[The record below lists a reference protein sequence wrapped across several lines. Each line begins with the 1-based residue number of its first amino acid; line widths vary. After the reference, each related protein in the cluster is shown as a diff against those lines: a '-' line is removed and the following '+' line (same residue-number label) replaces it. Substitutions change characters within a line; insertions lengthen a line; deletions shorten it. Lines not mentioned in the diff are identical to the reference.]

1 MKKGDRIRLSCKGK
15 SKGCPLGTKKLK
27 VKKGK
32 RSLSLVVPAPR
43 RQAAQGRGARGAGDA
58 SGAPSALR
66 RSWTIRAPKDVLS
79 KSRCLR
85 PGKKKP
91 CPLLSVSAAG
101 SG

>member
-1 MKKGDRIRLSCKGK
+1 MKKGDRIRISCKGK

-32 RSLSLVVPAPR
+32 RSLSLVGRLHDAKLRKGAVLEVRVTRPATVGVTTR
-43 RQAAQGRGARGAGDA
+43 
-58 SGAPSALR
+58 
-66 RSWTIRAPKDVLS
+66 WTIRAPKDVLS

-91 CPLLSVSAAG
+91 VRC
-101 SG
+101 